1 MYKRQVLWNA
11 AAIVSDANRRVDGI
25 GGHISTYASSSTL
38 YEVGFNHVFR
48 GKDEGLGDAIYIQG
62 HGSPGIYARAFLE
75 GRISREQLKK
85 FRQEV
90 SGEGLS
96 SYPHPRLMPDF
107 WEYPT
112 VSMGLGPLAAVL
124 HARFWKYL
132 HNRGLADTS
141 DSRVFSFL
149 GDGEM
154 DEPESIASIAIAGR
168 ERLDNLIVVVNCN
181 LQRLDGPVRGNAK
194 IIQELEGLYRGAGWN
209 VIKVLWN
216 HAWDK
221 LLRGGNARALLE
233 RLEEINDGDFQRM
246 STLDPRTFREEF
258 FGATKEL
265 QDLGS
270 SLSDS
275 DISSLGRGGH
285 DRKKVLA
292 AYREAENSD
301 RPSVILAHT
310 VKGWGIESFL
320 ARNSTHQKK
329 KMDRKSL
336 IDYRDY
342 LGIEIDEDRVEDDP
356 FVELEEGAESLEY
369 SKNRRSSLGGP
380 LPLRKVNFEAIS

>member
-1 MYKRQVLWNA
+1 
-11 AAIVSDANRRVDGI
+11 
-25 GGHISTYASSSTL
+25 
-38 YEVGFNHVFR
+38 
-48 GKDEGLGDAIYIQG
+48 
-62 HGSPGIYARAFLE
+62 
-75 GRISREQLKK
+75 
-85 FRQEV
+85 
-90 SGEGLS
+90 
-96 SYPHPRLMPDF
+96 MPDF

-221 LLRGGNARALLE
+221 LLRGDNARALLE
-233 RLEEINDGDFQRM
+233 RLEEI
-246 STLDPRTFREEF
+246 L
-258 FGATKEL
+258 
-265 QDLGS
+265 
-270 SLSDS
+270 
-275 DISSLGRGGH
+275 
-285 DRKKVLA
+285 
-292 AYREAENSD
+292 
-301 RPSVILAHT
+301 
-310 VKGWGIESFL
+310 
-320 ARNSTHQKK
+320 
-329 KMDRKSL
+329 SL
-336 IDYRDY
+336 IH
-342 LGIEIDEDRVEDDP
+342 I
-356 FVELEEGAESLEY
+356 
-369 SKNRRSSLGGP
+369 
-380 LPLRKVNFEAIS
+380 